1 MENPRF
7 DLNQIRE
14 NVNLVDTLSR
24 LGYEPLRKSGGELF
38 YLSMLRDNDSAP
50 SFCVNKKAGL
60 WYDHGMGK
68 GGNVIDFAVHFWPNL
83 TFKEAVEE
91 LIKVSGNSVNEI
103 QGRPFVPRQTELI
116 LHLPS
121 YIIRESKELG
131 GNKSISNYLQGRGVM
146 DVSANHLK
154 ELYYS
159 VKLKDGT
166 RREMFAA
173 GWQNELGGWEV
184 RNAYFKGCLGK
195 KAMSFISGN
204 PETIVLFEGMLDFLS
219 WKKLSPLQDASVLV
233 LNSLSF
239 LDSAIQRAGKYRT
252 IELFFDHD
260 SAGKKAT
267 MLALSQLPQA
277 VDQSAKYEGYNDFN
291 EKLTAMIHAEKDPE
305 IRKANPNNVPLRNR

>member
-7 DLNQIRE
+7 DLNQIRASITLIE
-14 NVNLVDTLSR
+14 TLSR

-50 SFCVNKKAGL
+50 SFCVNEKAGL

-68 GGNVIDFAVHFWPNL
+68 GGTVIDFALHYWSNL
-83 TFKEAVEE
+83 SFREAMEE

-116 LHLPS
+116 FHSPG

-131 GNKSISNYLQGRGVM
+131 GNRSIRNYLQGRGIL
-146 DVSANHLK
+146 DASANYLK

-159 VKLKDGT
+159 VKLNNGT

-195 KAMSFISGN
+195 KAMSFMPGN
-204 PETIVLFEGMLDFLS
+204 PEFIVLFEGMMDFLT

-239 LDSAIQRAGKYRT
+239 LNSAIQRAGEYKT
-252 IELFFDHD
+252 VELFFDHD
-260 SAGKKAT
+260 AAGKKAT
-267 MLALSQLPQA
+267 MLALSELPQA
-277 VDQSAKYEGYNDFN
+277 MDQSGRYEGYNDFN
-291 EKLTAMIHAEKDPE
+291 EKLTAMINAGKVPDT
-305 IRKANPNNVPLRNR
+305 RKVNADNISLRNR